1 MTPTWV
7 VELTPP
13 GRAAVAV
20 VLVAGPD
27 ALRAVSNCFIP
38 RTPRLVEDIP
48 IGRIALGRWGSE
60 TGEELIL
67 CRRDAERI
75 EIHCHGG
82 AAAIAAVIGRLV
94 KEGCQTISW
103 QDWLERSSPNR
114 VRAAAHIALAVS
126 ITERTAGILLDQFN
140 GALESAIRDVIR
152 ATIGADWPA
161 AAKQIDELL
170 RHKQLGLHLTKPWRA
185 VVFGPPNVGKSSLI
199 NALAGYERAI
209 VSPIPGT
216 TRDVVSMTTALDG
229 WPVHL
234 SDTAGLRETEDEL
247 ESAGIALATHA
258 LTKADLAICAHD
270 SAHLSPMT
278 TASASG
284 VRTIHVLNKID
295 LIPPV
300 ERDELLNR
308 LVASPSSADSPL
320 MVSALTGEGIQD
332 LISAISNALIP
343 DPPTAGAAVPF
354 TVEQV
359 RALFAARQAID
370 EHDSTTA
377 TDLLHALLR

>member
-38 RTPRLVEDIP
+38 RTPQPVADIP
-48 IGRIALGRWGSE
+48 IGRIALGHWGNE

-67 CRRDAERI
+67 CRRDVERI

-82 AAAIAAVIGRLV
+82 AAAIAAVIGRLI
-94 KEGCQTISW
+94 KEGCQTTTW
-103 QDWLERSSPNR
+103 QDWLQRSSPNR
-114 VRAAAHIALAVS
+114 IRAAAHIALADAV
-126 ITERTAGILLDQFN
+126 TERTAAILLDQFN
-140 GALESAIRDVIR
+140 GALESAIRDVISTT
-152 ATIGADWPA
+152 AGGDWSA
-161 AAKQIDELL
+161 AANQIDELL
-170 RHKQLGLHLTKPWRA
+170 KREQLGLHLSQPWRV

-199 NALAGYERAI
+199 NAVAGYERAI

-216 TRDVVSMTTALDG
+216 TRDVVSITTALDG
-229 WPVHL
+229 CPVHL

-258 LTKADLAICAHD
+258 LTKADLAICVHD
-270 SAHLSPMT
+270 ATHLSPMSA
-278 TASASG
+278 ASPSH
-284 VRTIHVLNKID
+284 VRTIHVVNKVD
-295 LIPPV
+295 LFPPD
-300 ERDELLNR
+300 ERDVLLNHS
-308 LVASPSSADSPL
+308 VTPHGSTDSPL

-332 LISAISNALIP
+332 LIPAIISALVP
-343 DPPTAGAAVPF
+343 DCPPAGAPVPF
-354 TVEQV
+354 TIEQV
-359 RALFAARQAID
+359 NALVAARQAI
-370 EHDSTTA
+370 EQHDSTTA
-377 TDLLHALLR
+377 ANLLHALLR